1 MYQRKQKPTLSVNFT
16 WSKDAV
22 IEKTF
27 FNDKR
32 DLITDIAIVLHF
44 KLKSSKRRL
53 DIKLYCCYFNTQVG
67 YCVVMEVAI
76 LVACA
81 TI

>member
-1 MYQRKQKPTLSVNFT
+1 MKLNNVSKEKKKNTLSVNFT
-16 WSKDAV
+16 WSNDAV
-22 IEKTF
+22 IENTF

-53 DIKLYCCYFNTQVG
+53 DI
-67 YCVVMEVAI
+67 
-76 LVACA
+76 
-81 TI
+81 